1 MRILKTFAPLL
12 LLATGAV
19 AAHQTDHP
27 APTSGAP
34 MAQVSELMTQ
44 ALKDYPGKEGQ
55 MIVVTYPPGSV
66 DPVHRHNAE
75 AFVYVLEGHIE
86 MGLNGKKPVTLGPGQ
101 TFHEGPADL
110 HTIGRNASKT
120 EPARFVVFLL
130 KDQGAPVL
138 IPQQ

>member
-12 LLATGAV
+12 LLATGTVDARQTHH
-19 AAHQTDHP
+19 AAP
-27 APTSGAP
+27 ASGAP
-34 MAQVSELMTQ
+34 MAKVSELMTR
-44 ALKDYPGKEGQ
+44 ALKDYPGKEGK
-55 MIVVTYPPGSV
+55 MILVTYPPGSV
-66 DPVHRHNAE
+66 DPAHRHNAE

-110 HTIGRNASKT
+110 HTVGRNASKT

-130 KDQGAPVL
+130 KDQHAPVL

>member
-12 LLATGAV
+12 LLATGTV
-19 AAHQTDHP
+19 AAHQTHHAAP
-27 APTSGAP
+27 AAGTP
-34 MAQVSELMTQ
+34 MAQISELMTQ
-44 ALKDYPGKEGQ
+44 ALKDYPGKEGK
-55 MIVVTYPPGSV
+55 MILVTYPPGSV

-110 HTIGRNASKT
+110 HTVGRNASKT

-130 KDQGAPVL
+130 KDQQAPVL